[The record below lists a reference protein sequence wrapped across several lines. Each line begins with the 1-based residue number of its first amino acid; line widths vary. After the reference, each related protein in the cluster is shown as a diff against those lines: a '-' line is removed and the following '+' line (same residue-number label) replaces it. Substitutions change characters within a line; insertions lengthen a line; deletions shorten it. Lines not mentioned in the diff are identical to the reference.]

1 MSNLREKAI
10 LIKLTAEEDE
20 LLTKMAQ
27 ARGTNRSSFA
37 RESIFKGYDKIYD
50 KRTECA
56 IHNISYILLERLP
69 QYCSDENFINECRNG
84 VNELWLSLK

>member
-37 RESIFKGYDKIYD
+37 
-50 KRTECA
+50 
-56 IHNISYILLERLP
+56 
-69 QYCSDENFINECRNG
+69 
-84 VNELWLSLK
+84 